1 MTAPPGSADR
11 NWLRQAIEL
20 SRRCPPSHTAFS
32 VGAILVDGSGRPIA
46 TGYSREREGHD
57 HAEQVVLARAA
68 QAAAAGAGPIPADAS
83 LYTSLEPCL
92 RRASQPLPCARLIVD
107 AGIGRVVLAWREPP
121 LFAPGGGADWLRGH
135 GVMVVELPE
144 LADAARAV
152 NAHLLGR

>member
-1 MTAPPGSADR
+1 
-11 NWLRQAIEL
+11 
-20 SRRCPPSHTAFS
+20 
-32 VGAILVDGSGRPIA
+32 
-46 TGYSREREGHD
+46 
-57 HAEQVVLARAA
+57 
-68 QAAAAGAGPIPADAS
+68 
-83 LYTSLEPCL
+83 
-92 RRASQPLPCARLIVD
+92 VD